1 MQIAELYDCVRLSCW
16 ITIVVAIY
24 IWLMSF
30 GSTFHLGFFWQGV
43 MKNVSLNQTAKK
55 RVVAHNTK
63 TTTQRQ
69 TNLYFC
75 HKI

>member
-1 MQIAELYDCVRLSCW
+1 MTVSCW

-43 MKNVSLNQTAKK
+43 TKNVSLNQTA
-55 RVVAHNTK
+55 RVVAHNIH
-63 TTTQRQ
+63 RPH
-69 TNLYFC
+69 
-75 HKI
+75 HKGKPICIFAIKYEIAKV